1 MRKTAE
7 LEVRINLENDVSVK
21 FDSFIEISADCF
33 ICQRNHRTIGLK
45 YGDESAKCF
54 KGNHTYPA
62 KIVEMKL
69 TESTAEFYIEYDYN
83 EFEDK
88 KDKSS
93 SDGIIKWARVYF
105 KIICPA
111 CKKEIDCS
119 TQTNLSRPWSRFCKC
134 GQLIY
139 TEQDEMP
146 ILKNKERIRK

>member
-1 MRKTAE
+1 MKKATV
-7 LEVRINLENDVSVK
+7 LEVKINLEKDTLVI
-21 FDSFIEISADCF
+21 FDPLIEISVDCF

-62 KIVEMKL
+62 KITEMNP
-69 TESTAEFYIEYDYN
+69 TESKATYYIEYDYE
-83 EFEDK
+83 EFEDRK
-88 KDKSS
+88 YKFP
-93 SDGIIKWARVYF
+93 SDGIIKWARVHF

-134 GQLIY
+134 GQLLY
-139 TEQDEMP
+139 TEKDEMP
-146 ILKNKERIRK
+146 IIL